1 MFKSFRNRL
10 YYDLKPFVPQ
20 AIRHAVRRWFAVHKR
35 RQVGEIWPILP
46 GSERAPEG
54 WPGWPDGKRF
64 AVVLT
69 HDVERIGGL
78 QKCRQLME
86 LEMRMGFRSSFNFVP
101 EGDYRVSREF
111 REELVRNG
119 FEVGVHDLRHD
130 GKLYRTREAFARNA
144 ERINGYLKEWGAVGF
159 RSGFMLHNLDW
170 LRDLDVA
177 YDLSTFDTD
186 PFEPQPDGAGTIFPF
201 WVPKAIPS
209 PRDVG
214 GERDRGRGEG
224 AGFQHFS
231 VSAFQR
237 LGEQGY
243 IELPY
248 SLPADSTLFLLLREK
263 SIAIWERKLEWIAR
277 HGGMALLNTHP
288 DYMNFAGRHSS
299 SEFPVRYYE
308 QFLEHIRTH
317 YAGQYWHALPREVAA
332 YAARF
337 KPALPRAPKRVCMV
351 AYSSYKN
358 DARITRYAEAL
369 VERGDHV
376 DVLALQSRLETSR
389 FERIGGVNVFRLQ
402 ARFGKRQKSRL
413 GYLFP
418 SLKFLARSSWWL
430 MRQHLR
436 QPYDVIHVHNV
447 PDFLVFAAAFPK
459 LLGCKV
465 ILDIHDILPEFYG
478 SKFSA
483 NGGRAVSLLRF
494 VERVSSRVADH
505 VIISNDLWFEKYRT
519 RTGANG
525 KCSVFI
531 NNVDARIFAPRPR
544 TRQDNRQIVIFPGG
558 LQWHQGVD
566 IAIRAFNEIR
576 EEFPQ
581 AEFHIYGDGNMKEE
595 WMALTRELRLEER
608 VKFLDPLPLRAIAD
622 VMANAD
628 VGVVPKRA
636 DSFGNEAYSTKIME
650 MMCVGVPVVASETRI
665 DRFYFNDSVV
675 RFFKSGDHRAMAAAI
690 AAVLRSP
697 ELRRQL
703 IDNARSF
710 AATHSWDSRRGD
722 YLNLVDSICAG
733 ENRPSPAKAMDTA
746 GKLNGVFR
754 GKVAVLPQE
763 D

>member
-144 ERINGYLKEWGAVGF
+144 QRINEYLKDWGAVGF

-237 LGEQGY
+237 LGERGY
-243 IELPY
+243 VELPY
-248 SLPADSTLFLLLREK
+248 SLPSDSTLFLLFRERN
-263 SIAIWERKLEWIAR
+263 IAIWEQKLAWIAK
-277 HGGMALLNTHP
+277 HGGMALVNTHP
-288 DYMNFAGRHSS
+288 DYMNFEDRHSS
-299 SEFPVRYYE
+299 GEFPVRYYE

-525 KCSVFI
+525 KCSVLI
-531 NNVDARIFAPRPR
+531 NNVDPTMFRPLPR
-544 TRQDNRQIVIFPGG
+544 TRNDDRLIVLFPGG
-558 LQWHQGVD
+558 LQWHQGLD
-566 IAIRAFNEIR
+566 IAIRAFR
-576 EEFPQ
+576 RVV
-581 AEFHIYGDGNMKEE
+581 AEMPNAELHIYGDGDMKPTLVQ
-595 WMALTRELRLEER
+595 LTNELGLNRH
-608 VKFLDPLPLRAIAD
+608 VKFFDPRPVREIAEI
-622 VMANAD
+622 MANAD
-628 VGVVPKRA
+628 LGIVPKRA

-650 MMCVGVPVVASETRI
+650 FMSVGVPVAVSNTRI

-675 RFFKSGDHRAMAAAI
+675 RFFESGNEESLAK
-690 AAVLRSP
+690 AVIELLRDG
-697 ELRRQL
+697 ELRKRL
-703 IDNARSF
+703 AARASEYAARNSWMLRKHDYFKILNALTERNRVS
-710 AATHSWDSRRGD
+710 AT
-722 YLNLVDSICAG
+722 
-733 ENRPSPAKAMDTA
+733 PA
-746 GKLNGVFR
+746 
-754 GKVAVLPQE
+754 P
-763 D
+763 